1 MRAFGLMRNWRR
13 MFCDGDF
20 RMAKHKFALPLRVA
34 SVQAEGPKRPRGAN
48 QQGVTLDYQ
57 GVQV

>member
-1 MRAFGLMRNWRR
+1 

-20 RMAKHKFALPLRVA
+20 RMAKHKFALPLRVT

-48 QQGVTLDYQ
+48 QKGVTLDYQ